1 MYMKLI
7 EITEH
12 GLWDSFVR
20 SQAYAQFTQSWAWG
34 EFRKQQD
41 CQVRRFIVMD
51 AIGDWRAAIQL
62 EKRQRRFGLSY
73 WFAPRGPIFFTKTDR
88 AEQQKILSFIL
99 EELQKKSEFKQGI
112 VFWRLEPL
120 MSFSAETKKSLSKK
134 LHWHP
139 SLNPANSAV
148 LDVSP
153 DESALLAAM
162 HSKTRYN
169 IRLAEKHGVTVREST
184 DPKDLKVFLDL
195 YAETAKRDG
204 FVPQPRAYVQKTF
217 ELCSAANMAKLRLA
231 EVNGNILTANI
242 EMAYGDTVMY
252 LYGSSSDAS
261 RDVMAPYALHWSAI
275 RDAKSKGFQY
285 YDFGGANPEDP
296 TSPEYKAS
304 WQGITR
310 FKTNWGARVWEFV
323 GTWDAPQNAFLY
335 TLLHLK
341 RVFRFK

>member
-7 EITEH
+7 EITER
-12 GLWDSFVR
+12 GLWDSFVK
-20 SQAYAQFTQSWAWG
+20 SQPYAQFTQSWAWG
-34 EFRKQQD
+34 EFRKQQG
-41 CQVRRFIVMD
+41 CQIRRFIVMD
-51 AIGDWRAAIQL
+51 TIGDWRAAIQL

-73 WFAPRGPIFFTKTDR
+73 WFAPRGPIFFTKTDQ
-88 AEQQKILSFIL
+88 AEQQKILAFIL
-99 EELQKKSEFKQGI
+99 EELRKKSEFKQRI

-120 MSFSAETKKSLSKK
+120 MASSAQAKKNLVKNLK
-134 LHWHP
+134 WHP

-148 LDVSP
+148 LDLSLE
-153 DESALLAAM
+153 ESELLASM

-184 DPKDLKVFLDL
+184 DPKDFKVFLDL
-195 YAETAKRDG
+195 YAQTAKRDG

-217 ELCSAANMAKLRLA
+217 EICSAANMAKLRLA
-231 EVNGNILTANI
+231 EANGNILTANI

-261 RDVMAPYALHWSAI
+261 RDMMAPYALHWNAI
-275 RDAKSKGFQY
+275 RDAKSKGFRF
-285 YDFGGANPEDP
+285 YDFGGANPEDVA
-296 TSPEYKAS
+296 SPEYKTS

-323 GTWDAPQNAFLY
+323 GTWDAPQRPWIYFVLSLKKFL
-335 TLLHLK
+335 
-341 RVFRFK
+341 R